1 MSADLALERTLL
13 DGGYRRVIAIDEVG
27 RGALAGPVSVG
38 AVVIDVDVV
47 AVDPP
52 AGIDDSKRLTAK
64 RRREMRGPIV
74 SWVRGHHVGHAEA
87 ARIDEVGIMVALG
100 EAASAAIDGLP
111 AVDDNN
117 DNFDNDDDGG
127 DASTF
132 SVVLLD
138 GTFDFLT
145 PVRPGFEV
153 RTVVGGDG
161 RCASIAAAS
170 ILAKEERDE
179 LMRRWHRVHPQ
190 YGWDTNVGY
199 AAASHRRAIA
209 EFGACDLHRRSWHL
223 V

>member
-13 DGGYRRVIAIDEVG
+13 DKGYRRVIAIDEVG
-27 RGALAGPVSVG
+27 RGALAGPVSVA

-64 RRREMRGPIV
+64 RRREIREPIGA
-74 SWVRGHHVGHAEA
+74 WVRGHHVGHTEA

-111 AVDDNN
+111 ATDEN
-117 DNFDNDDDGG
+117 

-179 LMRRWHRVHPQ
+179 LMRRWHQVHPQ

-209 EFGACDLHRRSWHL
+209 EFGACDLHRRSWRL

>member
-27 RGALAGPVSVG
+27 RGALAGPVTVG

-64 RRREMRGPIV
+64 RRREMRGPIGA
-74 SWVRGHHVGHAEA
+74 WVRGHHVGHTEA

-111 AVDDNN
+111 AIDE
-117 DNFDNDDDGG
+117 NDD
-127 DASTF
+127 STF

-145 PVRPGFEV
+145 PVRPGFQV

-179 LMRRWHRVHPQ
+179 LMRRWHQVHPQ

-209 EFGACDLHRRSWHL
+209 EFGACDLHRRSWRL

>member
-1 MSADLALERTLL
+1 VSADLALERTLL
-13 DGGYRRVIAIDEVG
+13 DEGYRRVIAIDEVG
-27 RGALAGPVSVG
+27 RGALAGPVSVA
-38 AVVIDVDVV
+38 AVVIDVDVI

-64 RRREMRGPIV
+64 RRREIREPIGA
-74 SWVRGHHVGHAEA
+74 WVRGHHVGHTEA
-87 ARIDEVGIMVALG
+87 ARIDEVGIMVALA

-111 AVDDNN
+111 TIDEM
-117 DNFDNDDDGG
+117 

-179 LMRRWHRVHPQ
+179 LMRRWHQVHPQ

-209 EFGACDLHRRSWHL
+209 EFGACDLHRRSWRL

>member
-1 MSADLALERTLL
+1 VSADLALERTLL
-13 DGGYRRVIAIDEVG
+13 DEGYRRVIAIDEVG
-27 RGALAGPVSVG
+27 RGALAGPVSVA
-38 AVVIDVDVV
+38 AVVIDVDVI

-64 RRREMRGPIV
+64 RRREIREPIGA
-74 SWVRGHHVGHAEA
+74 WVRGHHVGHTEA

-111 AVDDNN
+111 TIDEM
-117 DNFDNDDDGG
+117 

-179 LMRRWHRVHPQ
+179 LMRRWHQVHPQ

-209 EFGACDLHRRSWHL
+209 EFGACDLHRRSWRL

>member
-13 DGGYRRVIAIDEVG
+13 DEGYRRVIAIDEVG
-27 RGALAGPVSVG
+27 RGALAGPVSVA
-38 AVVIDVDVV
+38 AVVIDVDVI

-64 RRREMRGPIV
+64 RRREIREPIGA
-74 SWVRGHHVGHAEA
+74 WVRGHHVGHTEA

-111 AVDDNN
+111 ATDEN
-117 DNFDNDDDGG
+117 

-179 LMRRWHRVHPQ
+179 LMRRWHQVHPQ

-209 EFGACDLHRRSWHL
+209 EFGACDLHRRSWRL

>member
-13 DGGYRRVIAIDEVG
+13 DEGYRRVIAIDEVG
-27 RGALAGPVSVG
+27 RGALAGPVSVA
-38 AVVIDVDVV
+38 AVVIDVDVI

-64 RRREMRGPIV
+64 RRREIREPIGA
-74 SWVRGHHVGHAEA
+74 WVRGHHVGHTEA
-87 ARIDEVGIMVALG
+87 ARIDEVGIMVALA

-111 AVDDNN
+111 TIDEM
-117 DNFDNDDDGG
+117 

-179 LMRRWHRVHPQ
+179 LMRRWHQVHPQ

-209 EFGACDLHRRSWHL
+209 EFGACDLHRRSWRL

>member
-1 MSADLALERTLL
+1 VSADLALERTLL
-13 DGGYRRVIAIDEVG
+13 DKGYRRVIAIDEVG
-27 RGALAGPVSVG
+27 RGALAGPVSVA

-64 RRREMRGPIV
+64 RRREIREPIGA
-74 SWVRGHHVGHAEA
+74 WVRGHHVGHTEA

-111 AVDDNN
+111 ATDEN
-117 DNFDNDDDGG
+117 

-179 LMRRWHRVHPQ
+179 LMRRWHQVHPQ

-209 EFGACDLHRRSWHL
+209 EFGACDLHRRSWRL